1 MPGVA
6 IPPASIDWNSSSTV
20 MCPVLCKFT
29 SVPKKL
35 LKSIRSSSIIC
46 RIFTENNYIPLRISS
61 RQPHFEPSER
71 FHFPIGSNQQF
82 SHFMFKPHR
91 YDMKLMH
98 WDGGV
103 HFPVLIEI
111 RSVSDQYPEQVQTKL
126 QYYFATIF
134 L

>member
-1 MPGVA
+1 MQIHFCAKEIVEEHQ
-6 IPPASIDWNSSSTV
+6 IQFDNLRNFYRNNS
-20 MCPVLCKFT
+20 
-29 SVPKKL
+29 
-35 LKSIRSSSIIC
+35 
-46 RIFTENNYIPLRISS
+46 IPLRISS

-71 FHFPIGSNQQF
+71 FHFPVGSNQQF
-82 SHFMFKPHR
+82 NHFMFKPHR

-126 QYYFATIF
+126 HISFDTKIIIS